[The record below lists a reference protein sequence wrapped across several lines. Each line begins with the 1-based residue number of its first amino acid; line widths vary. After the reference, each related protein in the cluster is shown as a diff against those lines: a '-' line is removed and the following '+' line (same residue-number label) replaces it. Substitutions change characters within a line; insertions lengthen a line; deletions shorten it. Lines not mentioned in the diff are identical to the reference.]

1 MYNNI
6 NVSFGGEERK
16 ERKKNFLSVGKNSVL
31 FFEEDIGR
39 G

>member
-1 MYNNI
+1 MYL
-6 NVSFGGEERK
+6 SGARK
-16 ERKKNFLSVGKNSVL
+16 EKKEKKNLLSVGKNSVL